1 MKHFTLA
8 AALLAA
14 VTALPAEAQN
24 PFEQQTKAVYIY
36 SVNQNQFLSDYQS
49 PTPATYC
56 LQDYGPSRAEAI
68 LFELTTINEITGE
81 GVLFTPWTDCYM
93 SVPAGG
99 SFVKAT
105 NDVEKRSILTFKD
118 AGDGHKAIYSG
129 TTLLSP
135 YKNGAIM
142 LLVGYTEAHQAAGWG
157 KVEEALWDI
166 VDAEDLDE
174 FLVAHNID
182 PEYDPYVDP
191 TPDPDP
197 DPDPTPDPDPD
208 KVTFEDL
215 QLALNDAQAALLAAK
230 GGIVTKGDGLITIS
244 NFRQFY
250 SFYSDRDEGTD
261 FDALIDGDPYT
272 FWHSDWHGDAP
283 EGPHS
288 FDVIIENFEANTLFV
303 AEYCGRLSGNNCSPI
318 EMSIYGTFYTP
329 EGGITEGVDPDEAYG
344 DDYRPYVMAD
354 APFTTVTR
362 EDGLGAFAGWGHS
375 GNEDVL
381 SGSFAFEA
389 DDIYDVFRFEPTI
402 VTTDAG
408 EGAEECFN
416 YSEFQLYAGQRVG
429 ATVTADKTDV
439 ETLEALVAEAITLT
453 KSEDPT
459 DMVAALKAATEKIAP
474 AEGISSIKATLPAD
488 ARIYDLQGRRVFPEH
503 DSKGSAHGLYI
514 QNGRVLVK

>member
-1 MKHFTLA
+1 
-8 AALLAA
+8 
-14 VTALPAEAQN
+14 
-24 PFEQQTKAVYIY
+24 
-36 SVNQNQFLSDYQS
+36 
-49 PTPATYC
+49 
-56 LQDYGPSRAEAI
+56 
-68 LFELTTINEITGE
+68 
-81 GVLFTPWTDCYM
+81 
-93 SVPAGG
+93 
-99 SFVKAT
+99 
-105 NDVEKRSILTFKD
+105 
-118 AGDGHKAIYSG
+118 
-129 TTLLSP
+129 TLLSP

-230 GGIVTKGDGLITIS
+230 GGIVAKGDGLITNAGFDLRS
-244 NFRQFY
+244 A
-250 SFYSDRDEGTD
+250 YSDRDEGTD
-261 FDALIDGDPYT
+261 FEALIDGDVFT

-288 FDVIIENFEANTLFV
+288 FDAIIPNFEANTLFV
-303 AEYCGRLSGNNCSPI
+303 AEYCGRLNGNNCSPI
-318 EMSIYGTFYTP
+318 EMSIYGTAYTP
-329 EGGITEGVDPDEAYG
+329 EGGLREDQNPDDIEDDPYAGYT
-344 DDYRPYVMAD
+344 MAD
-354 APFTTVTR
+354 APFTTIIR

-381 SGSFAFEA
+381 RGSFAFEA
-389 DDIYDVFRFEPTI
+389 DDIYGVFRFEPTI

-429 ATVTADKTDV
+429 ATITADKTDV

-488 ARIYDLQGRRVFPEH
+488 ARIYNLQGRRVFPEH
-503 DSKGSAHGLYI
+503 DSKGSVHGLYI
-514 QNGRVLVK
+514 QNGHVLVK

>member
-230 GGIVTKGDGLITIS
+230 GGIVTKGEGLIT
-244 NFRQFY
+244 N
-250 SFYSDRDEGTD
+250 SFDLRSAYSDRDEGTD
-261 FDALIDGDPYT
+261 FEALIDGDVYT

-288 FDVIIENFEANTLFV
+288 FDAIIPNFEANTLFV
-303 AEYCGRLSGNNCSPI
+303 AEYCGRLNGNNCSPI
-318 EMSIYGTFYTP
+318 EMSIYGTAYTP
-329 EGGITEGVDPDEAYG
+329 EGGLREDQNPDDIEDDPYAGYT
-344 DDYRPYVMAD
+344 MAD
-354 APFTTVTR
+354 APFTTITR

-381 SGSFAFEA
+381 RGSFAFEA
-389 DDIYDVFRFEPTI
+389 DDIYGVFRFEPTI

-416 YSEFQLYAGQRVG
+416 YSEFQLYVGERVA

-439 ETLEALVAEAITLT
+439 ETLEGLVAEAITLT

-459 DMVAALKAATEKIAP
+459 DMVAALKDATAKVAP